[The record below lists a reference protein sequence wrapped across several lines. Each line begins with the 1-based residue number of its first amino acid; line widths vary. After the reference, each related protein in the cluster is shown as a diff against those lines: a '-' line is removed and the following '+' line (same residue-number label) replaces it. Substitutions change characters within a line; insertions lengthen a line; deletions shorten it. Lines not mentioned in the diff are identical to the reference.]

1 MNNQLKSDSGYALG
15 LVLIFVLGVGTVL
28 GSVLMMTQVSAD
40 AQGRG
45 VDQLKVANSNATQNA
60 EDIRTLIQVSSDNYV
75 ASITPTP
82 PNCGLPSSEAGI
94 SISCE
99 VVPDSDPSKGSME
112 KVLFTSP
119 DKLVVER
126 DFVTSID
133 PVSHVSTVSEAV
145 SHHAG

>member
-1 MNNQLKSDSGYALG
+1 MNNELKSDSGYALG

-45 VDQLKVANSNATQNA
+45 VDQLKVANINATQNA

-82 PNCGLPSSEAGI
+82 PNCGLPSSSHGI
-94 SISCE
+94 SITCE
-99 VVPDSDPSKGSME
+99 IVPDSDPSKGSTE

-126 DFVTSID
+126 DFLTSVD
-133 PVSHVSTVSEAV
+133 PVSHVSTLNEVI
-145 SHHAG
+145 SHHEG